1 MKLVKV
7 YRDFVYLG
15 YAAMFMFQLC
25 SLLTHVWQ
33 CGLEAS
39 TFTSNKVLTLLAQSI
54 TLLRLIRV
62 PDIMLPTDQLTS
74 GSSTDSDILAIELDP
89 NSFKLFET
97 EPSTRIVVQPDL
109 SPLIGNM
116 NSLVSTWELNSSG
129 NSLYYDS
136 RETTGSVT

>member
-1 MKLVKV
+1 
-7 YRDFVYLG
+7 
-15 YAAMFMFQLC
+15 
-25 SLLTHVWQ
+25 
-33 CGLEAS
+33 
-39 TFTSNKVLTLLAQSI
+39 
-54 TLLRLIRV
+54 
-62 PDIMLPTDQLTS
+62 MLPTDQLTS

>member
-1 MKLVKV
+1 
-7 YRDFVYLG
+7 
-15 YAAMFMFQLC
+15 
-25 SLLTHVWQ
+25 
-33 CGLEAS
+33 
-39 TFTSNKVLTLLAQSI
+39 
-54 TLLRLIRV
+54 
-62 PDIMLPTDQLTS
+62 MLPTDQLTS

-116 NSLVSTWELNSSG
+116 NSLVSSWEIQLLKSSG